1 MCKVFFYFDYIWE
14 VFDNRNKKLINLK
27 IRLWLV
33 IY

>member
-1 MCKVFFYFDYIWE
+1 MCKVFLYFDYIWE